1 MEAKAAG
8 MRTALNLSADDLQ
21 RWKEDNRWFLDLLQH
36 LRVQY
41 DAHITDIART
51 VLVADEE
58 QLGHLRL
65 RAAGWAGMA
74 SMIDNILNLSTD
86 DIQSILGEDRHR
98 EAAE

>member
-1 MEAKAAG
+1 
-8 MRTALNLSADDLQ
+8 
-21 RWKEDNRWFLDLLQH
+21 
-36 LRVQY
+36 
-41 DAHITDIART
+41 
-51 VLVADEE
+51 LVADEE